1 MLRPAL
7 GGAGGRPRAPSLA
20 RRPRPN
26 GRRTAAPLP
35 AIIAPAAVAAPAA
48 LAARTSAG
56 AVPVGRPTSVAR
68 APRASR
74 VRPGRVPTTTL
85 PVAAAPLAEAVT
97 AEGGARL
104 LAADEL
110 PLLGL
115 LVGLMRP
122 GKVDVPWFAEV
133 DAASLDALN
142 PKAVLGRASR
152 APALAPAIARPSAA

>member
-1 MLRPAL
+1 M
-7 GGAGGRPRAPSLA
+7 
-20 RRPRPN
+20 
-26 GRRTAAPLP
+26 
-35 AIIAPAAVAAPAA
+35 
-48 LAARTSAG
+48 
-56 AVPVGRPTSVAR
+56 
-68 APRASR
+68 
-74 VRPGRVPTTTL
+74 PTTTL